1 MTSAA
6 RVGPRALTRPT
17 SQAPRLRVVTGAPA
31 RRSGAALVV
40 VCATLLA
47 TGLIGLLL
55 LNTAL
60 AQGSFTLHDLRTT
73 SDQLT
78 DAKGALNES
87 LDASKSPANLAKKA
101 LGMGMVPAQSA
112 AFLRLSDGKVIG
124 VAQQAP
130 ARPGLSAGATSPA
143 PVTAAVR
150 RAGTTSPHPVAMPA
164 KAAPLRAVAKAAKPS
179 KPAKPGSPE
188 STAVKAPQG

>member
-1 MTSAA
+1 
-6 RVGPRALTRPT
+6 
-17 SQAPRLRVVTGAPA
+17 VVTGAPLH
-31 RRSGAALVV
+31 RGGAALVV
-40 VCATLLA
+40 ICATLLA

-78 DAKGALNES
+78 DAKVALSQS

-101 LGMGMVPAQSA
+101 FGMGMVPAQSA

-124 VAQQAP
+124 VAQQASAP
-130 ARPGLSAGATSPA
+130 PGPGLAVTPPA
-143 PVTAAVR
+143 PATAAAQRTRVSSHPA
-150 RAGTTSPHPVAMPA
+150 AGPA
-164 KAAPLRAVAKAAKPS
+164 KTAPVPAVV
-179 KPAKPGSPE
+179 KPAKKASAAA
-188 STAVKAPQG
+188 TAVKPAKR